1 MNQYRRNYKHEN
13 KRGDNQTCSC
23 PSVTAVWFPSVL
35 FNENS
40 RTESIFTFS
49 YIFLVLLNESSE

>member
-13 KRGDNQTCSC
+13 KRGNNQTCN
-23 PSVTAVWFPSVL
+23 PSVTAVWFPLVL

-40 RTESIFTFS
+40 RTESIFTYFS